1 MRGIAG
7 GLSRY
12 LGQWSPPHSLVL
24 VALRRLGSLQCT
36 VGAILTVGVV
46 KAVDAFYCIVCKLRI
61 CSNANEDGTGRR
73 IRVALTL
80 PFQQAR

>member
-61 CSNANEDGTGRR
+61 CSNARMGQEEESASLS
-73 IRVALTL
+73 VL
-80 PFQQAR
+80 FSHFK